1 MEVIY
6 ETVLSVNNF
15 SSSDIPLLQVE
26 TKSKTFLVP
35 LENEDNFWPHEGYC
49 YEFHLE
55 KDETL
60 SGFYK
65 CMKMT
70 TITADFILQY
80 KDSIVLIKRK
90 HEPFQ
95 GTLALPGGFV
105 NEGEKPID
113 AAIRELQEE
122 VNVKVNIES
131 LRPVMVQSK
140 PFRDPRNKWTTAY
153 VFTAKVDDLSSIQA
167 SDDAES
173 YLILPIKEL
182 YQQKLAFDHLE
193 SIQYCLWPDSKDV
206 IETDLKALDIYLK
219 MGHSKKEAFDT
230 FIKIFNLPEM
240 SKRYDTLRKHI
251 DEYDK

>member
-6 ETVLSVNNF
+6 ETVLSVKEIN
-15 SSSDIPLLQVE
+15 SVEMILLVE
-26 TKSKTFLVP
+26 TKTKMFLVP
-35 LENEDNFWPHEGYC
+35 LENEDNFYPKEDYC

-55 KDETL
+55 RNLSL
-60 SGFYK
+60 SGVLM
-65 CMKMT
+65 CNKMV
-70 TITADFILQY
+70 TITADFILQH

-95 GTLALPGGFV
+95 GMLALPGGFV

-122 VNVKVNIES
+122 VNVKVDIKS

-140 PFRDPRNKWTTAY
+140 PFRDPRNKWTTAH
-153 VFTAKVDDLSSIQA
+153 VFTAKVDDLSSIEA
-167 SDDAES
+167 GDDADS
-173 YLILPIKEL
+173 YVILPIKEL
-182 YQQKLAFDHLE
+182 FKQKLAFDHLE
-193 SIQYCLWPDSKDV
+193 SIEYCLWPDTKD
-206 IETDLKALDIYLK
+206 ILDADSKALHIYLQ
-219 MGHSKKEAFDT
+219 MGHSKKEALDA

-240 SKRYDTLRKHI
+240 SKRYETLGKHI

>member
-26 TKSKTFLVP
+26 TKTKMFLVS
-35 LENEDNFWPHEGYC
+35 LENEDNFLPKEDYC

-55 KDETL
+55 RDETL

-65 CMKMT
+65 CVKMA
-70 TITADFILQY
+70 TITADFILIH

-95 GTLALPGGFV
+95 GMLALPGGFV
-105 NEGEKPID
+105 NEGENPID

-122 VNVKVNIES
+122 VNIRVDIKS
-131 LRPVMVQSK
+131 LRPVIVQSK
-140 PFRDPRNKWTTAY
+140 PFRDPRNKWTTAH
-153 VFTAKVDDLSSIQA
+153 VFTAKVDDLSSIKA
-167 SDDAES
+167 GDDAES
-173 YLILPIKEL
+173 YVIMPIKVL

-193 SIQYCLWPDSKDV
+193 SINCFLD
-206 IETDLKALDIYLK
+206 IEADLKALDVYLK
-219 MGHSKKEAFDT
+219 MGHSKKDAFDA
-230 FIKIFNLPEM
+230 FVKVFNLP
-240 SKRYDTLRKHI
+240 RLPR
-251 DEYDK
+251 